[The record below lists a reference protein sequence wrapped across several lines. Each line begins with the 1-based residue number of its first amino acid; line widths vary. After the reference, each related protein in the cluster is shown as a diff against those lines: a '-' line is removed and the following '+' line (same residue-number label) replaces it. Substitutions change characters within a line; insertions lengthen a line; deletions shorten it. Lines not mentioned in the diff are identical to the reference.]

1 MKIVLELYHQNCH
14 YSIFLTHLVFIMTD
28 IDIGS
33 CSDDDGFIFAYNCD
47 YFMKSSV
54 IFRLLHFNGFIII

>member
-1 MKIVLELYHQNCH
+1 
-14 YSIFLTHLVFIMTD
+14 MTD

-54 IFRLLHFNGFIII
+54 IFRLLDFNGSIII